1 MSSYMMWFNAN
12 RNDIKEKNPDAAFLD
27 ISKIGGDLWRALE
40 ATEKAVSKCSQ
51 KGKKLIWFTFTM
63 YLHTFLIFFILVS
76 LLHSINQPPWIQRCQ
91 QP

>member
-40 ATEKAVSKCSQ
+40 ASEKAVSKWE
-51 KGKKLIWFTFTM
+51 KNYMVYIYNVFAYF
-63 YLHTFLIFFILVS
+63 
-76 LLHSINQPPWIQRCQ
+76 
-91 QP
+91 

>member
-40 ATEKAVSKCSQ
+40 ASEKAVSKWE
-51 KGKKLIWFTFTM
+51 KNYG
-63 YLHTFLIFFILVS
+63 LHLQCIYIFFIFF
-76 LLHSINQPPWIQRCQ
+76 
-91 QP
+91 